1 MNIHPNPNDETT
13 ICTTYTKKYKEKAK
27 VNQIHLN
34 AAICVPDRFFIDYE
48 IQSWKNRDERMA
60 CSRMMERLSKVYSK
74 KDLLITCDRG
84 AESYYLMMLADSLG
98 LKYCMGMKDVD
109 SKVGIASRYANL
121 KGSDG
126 CIDADIDKKYTY
138 CYFVMSRLNE
148 HSDCVYCH
156 SNHYNPFI
164 PPTPNKAKGGDKTD
178 GNSKFTYYQFS
189 YRLMCFPIGEI
200 ILSMIFHSICTMA
213 LLLLSEV
220 VQRQSENRVLA
231 YGINYSDLASAL
243 RLFISGRDPT
253 ITIRKIVRK
262 LLITLQPIRAS

>member
-1 MNIHPNPNDETT
+1 
-13 ICTTYTKKYKEKAK
+13 
-27 VNQIHLN
+27 
-34 AAICVPDRFFIDYE
+34 
-48 IQSWKNRDERMA
+48 
-60 CSRMMERLSKVYSK
+60 
-74 KDLLITCDRG
+74 
-84 AESYYLMMLADSLG
+84 MMLADSLG
-98 LKYCMGMKDVD
+98 LKYCTGMKDVD

-148 HSDCVYCH
+148 HPDCVYCH

-178 GNSKFTYYQFS
+178 GNSKFTYYQLS

-262 LLITLQPIRAS
+262 LLITLQPIRASLAFDRFLVNHPFVPFVYRAA